1 MNTTHEM
8 MLTSQDIEAYT
19 SSGAWQNRLLTDALD
34 DAVQAT
40 PDHVASIDP
49 RRTLTY
55 RELAE
60 EVDLAAHGLLA
71 AGIEPGDVVSIQL
84 PNWSEFVT
92 LILAAHRVGAIANPL
107 IPIYRD
113 REIGHMAS
121 TAGTRIMFVAR
132 EFRGFDYAEM
142 VDRLRPQLPD
152 LREAV
157 VISGDAPKGF
167 TAWSDFLEQ
176 GRARREKEPLDA
188 AALRP
193 DPNSLAL
200 LMFTS
205 GTTGKPKGVMHTHNT
220 VMAGS
225 LPWPDRLGMGP
236 DTVVHMASTFGHLTG
251 YLFGVS
257 LPIVLGGT
265 GVFQDVWDPEEF
277 ARLVEEHG
285 IEHTSAATPFLADL
299 LGVAEKT
306 ERDLS
311 SLKRFACMGAPVP
324 RSFIT
329 RAKELLPDLAVFGA
343 WGQTEVC
350 LVTMC
355 HPDDPQEKLA
365 NTDGCALG
373 QMEVRVVDLDGHGVD
388 AGVEGRLQ
396 VRGPFVFR
404 GYLGMLDKTRE
415 EFEGEW
421 FDTGDLA
428 TMDEDGYIRLAGR
441 TKDIIIRGGENIP
454 VTYVENALYEHPDLE
469 AVAVVAQEHERLQ
482 EIAVAVLV
490 MKEGAEPLT
499 LEALREFLQAKGVAK
514 PYWPERVV
522 VVDDFPRTPSGKIQK
537 FKLRQQL
544 VDAAG

>member
-1 MNTTHEM
+1 MSTAHEM
-8 MLTSQDIEAYT
+8 LLTPEEIAAHT
-19 SSGAWQNRLLTDALD
+19 ASGAWKDRLLTDALD
-34 DAVQAT
+34 DAAAAR
-40 PDHVASIDP
+40 PDAVAHIDP
-49 RRTLTY
+49 HRSLTY

-60 EVDLAAHGLLA
+60 EVDLAAHGLLE
-71 AGIEPGDVVSIQL
+71 AGIEPGDVVSLQL
-84 PNWSEFVT
+84 PNWSEFVVVV
-92 LILAAHRVGAIANPL
+92 LAAHRVGAVANPL

-113 REIGHMAS
+113 REIAHMAA
-121 TAGTRIMFVAR
+121 TAGTRLLFVPR
-132 EFRGFDYAEM
+132 EFRGFDYPAM
-142 VDRLRPQLPD
+142 VDRLRGGIPTLQ
-152 LREAV
+152 EAV
-157 VISGDAPKGF
+157 VLHGAAPEGF
-167 TAWSDFLEQ
+167 TAWEDFLER
-176 GRARREKEPLDA
+176 GRARRERAPLDA

-205 GTTGKPKGVMHTHNT
+205 GTTGRPKGVMHTHNT
-220 VMAGS
+220 VTAGS

-257 LPIVLGGT
+257 LPLLLGGT
-265 GVFQDVWDPEEF
+265 GVFQDVWDVAEF

-299 LGVAEKT
+299 LALAENT
-306 ERDLS
+306 DRDLG

-329 RAKELLPDLAVFGA
+329 RAREVLPGLAVFGA

-365 NTDGCALG
+365 TTDGRPLG
-373 QMEVRVVDLDGHGVD
+373 TMEARVLDLDGAPAAPGT
-388 AGVEGRLQ
+388 EGRLQ

-404 GYLGMLDKTRE
+404 GYLGMLEETRE
-415 EFEGEW
+415 EFDGDW

-428 TMDEDGYIRLAGR
+428 TMDQDGYIRLAGR

-454 VTYVENALYEHPDLE
+454 VTYVENALYEHPDLDS
-469 AVAVVAQEHERLQ
+469 VAVVAQEHERLQ
-482 EIAVAVLV
+482 EIAVAVVV
-490 MKEGAEPLT
+490 MKEGAAPLT
-499 LEALREFLQAKGVAK
+499 LEAMRTFLEAKGVAK

-522 VVDDFPRTPSGKIQK
+522 VRDDFPRTPSGKIQK
-537 FKLRQQL
+537 FKLRQQML
-544 VDAAG
+544 DAAQ